1 MKILFSDI
9 ICEVSLLEVFKTCQ
23 RLVHPSWDCKF
34 MLPVLEILISLCV
47 CSSTFSHSRSL
58 LFPRPALAA
67 SEGPGLRYTY
77 DKSK

>member
-1 MKILFSDI
+1 
-9 ICEVSLLEVFKTCQ
+9 
-23 RLVHPSWDCKF
+23 

-77 DKSK
+77 DKSKGEVFRNTRGERRLGSSRVRSAVSDRSRR